1 MSLRRI
7 KTLYCLAVIAIGVLL
22 AALGGWVGWL
32 AAVLVLSG
40 ALPGWIMGVRA
51 IRLNTITV
59 FEYRAQTRARS
70 EAPLSTSSLENDRPD
85 NLPEVLKEPRS
96 IHRA

>member
-40 ALPGWIMGVRA
+40 ALPMFRVIGRA
-51 IRLNTITV
+51 AAGSALTGAWDKLILL
-59 FEYRAQTRARS
+59 ED
-70 EAPLSTSSLENDRPD
+70 APHNQSDDQVCEDRKAT
-85 NLPEVLKEPRS
+85 PEQS
-96 IHRA
+96 Q

>member
-40 ALPGWIMGVRA
+40 ALPMFRVIGRA
-51 IRLNTITV
+51 EHQQRQQGKEDALTDLVDSLVHQDIPQSGH
-59 FEYRAQTRARS
+59 EARGS
-70 EAPLSTSSLENDRPD
+70 Q
-85 NLPEVLKEPRS
+85 
-96 IHRA
+96 